1 VTQYDLFARLYD
13 LEHRDLKEDVELYH
27 NFAARCDGKVLE
39 LGCGTG
45 RVTLALAQAGFEVT
59 GVDNS
64 AAMLDL
70 AQARAADAGLQAQVR
85 LEQMDVRNLDQEN
98 RFALAIYAL
107 NGFLHLTTVAD
118 QLSALSNIHRALLPG
133 GFLLVDLPNPHTVFT
148 PAADGQLIVRRHFQ
162 SEQGHPITSLIG
174 TQTDL
179 ANQIQRLTL
188 FYDEVGQDGAV
199 RRTAVEM
206 DLRFAYRYEMAALLR
221 QVGFDVDA
229 VYGSYDLEPYEGDS
243 PIMLFVA
250 HTLLPGRSGISS

>member
-1 VTQYDLFARLYD
+1 VTEYDLFSRLYD

-45 RVTLALAQAGFEVT
+45 RVSLALAKAGFDVT

-64 AAMLDL
+64 AAMLSL
-70 AQARAADAGLQAQVR
+70 AQAHAADAGLQDRVH
-85 LEQMDVRNLDQEN
+85 LEQLDVRNLDYEN
-98 RFALAIYAL
+98 RFTLAIYPL
-107 NGFLHLTTVAD
+107 NGFLHLTTTAD
-118 QLSALSNIHRALLPG
+118 QLSALSRIHRALLPG
-133 GFLLVDLPNPHTVFT
+133 GFLLVDLPNPHTVFA
-148 PAADGQLIVRRHFQ
+148 PGIDGQLIVRRHFQ
-162 SEQGHPITSLIG
+162 SELGRPITSTIS

-179 ANQIQRLTL
+179 ANQVQRLTL
-188 FYDEVGQDGAV
+188 FYDEVGQDGAM

-206 DLRFAYRYEMAALLR
+206 DLRFAYRYEMAQLLR

-229 VYGSYDLEPYEGDS
+229 IYGSYDLEPYESDS

-250 HTLLPGRSGISS
+250 HTRLQ